1 MSGGAVG
8 ADLQWGMC
16 AGKAGHQVIHWSF
29 DGHRTDAP
37 AQEVVRIPHDLLILA
52 DEHLEIAN
60 KTLKRRLSYD
70 KPWII
75 NLLRRNYYQVGNS
88 QSVYAVSTIKK
99 GMVEGGTAWAVQ
111 MYLDLH
117 KDKPECF
124 VFCQDT
130 NNWYSHQ
137 DSQWERIETPPSPS
151 GVWAGVGSRD
161 LTQAGKEAIRK
172 LMGYVKPEVNN

>member
-1 MSGGAVG
+1 MSGGADG

-29 DGHRTDAP
+29 DGHRSQAP
-37 AQEVVRIPHDLLILA
+37 YQEIVRIPPDLLKEA
-52 DEHLEIAN
+52 DPHLEKAN
-60 KTLKRRLSYD
+60 VTLKRRLSYD

-88 QSVYAVSTIKK
+88 QSIYAVSTIKK
-99 GMVEGGTAWAVQ
+99 GMVQGGIAWAVQ

-117 KDKPECF
+117 PDNPQCY
-124 VFCQDT
+124 VFEQELELWFMWSNAEWT
-130 NNWYSHQ
+130 A
-137 DSQWERIETPPSPS
+137 IETPPPPT

-161 LTQAGKEAIRK
+161 LNKAGKDAIRK
-172 LMGYVKPEVNN
+172 LMGYQP

>member
-124 VFCQDT
+124 VFCQDA

-137 DSQWERIETPPSPS
+137 DSQWERIETPPSLREY
-151 GVWAGVGSRD
+151 GRVWVAETSH
-161 LTQAGKEAIRK
+161 K
-172 LMGYVKPEVNN
+172 LAKKLYASLWGMSNQK

>member
-1 MSGGAVG
+1 
-8 ADLQWGMC
+8 
-16 AGKAGHQVIHWSF
+16 
-29 DGHRTDAP
+29 
-37 AQEVVRIPHDLLILA
+37 
-52 DEHLEIAN
+52 
-60 KTLKRRLSYD
+60 
-70 KPWII
+70 
-75 NLLRRNYYQVGNS
+75 
-88 QSVYAVSTIKK
+88 
-99 GMVEGGTAWAVQ
+99 
-111 MYLDLH
+111 LDLH

-124 VFCQDT
+124 VFCQDA